1 MSTFSLILPHRD
13 PTTIAVPAAKKTM
26 ADLPSDLAQLR
37 RRIDEIDDRLQDLL
51 IERLDIVAGVAAHKR
66 DHGRVA
72 AHQPAREAEIIR
84 RLVARNRGAF
94 PPATLVRM
102 WRELLGATVRLQ
114 DTLAVAVYAPPE
126 ALGYWDIARDHY
138 GSHTPMLA
146 YRTVGQVIRAVADGQ
161 AAIGVLPMPE
171 EEDADPWWRHLLSA
185 HDEAPRVIARLPF
198 GTRGNARADG
208 GDALAIGSFP
218 EQETGRDRTLIV
230 TEIAPAISR
239 GRMLSI
245 LAALGLACTFMASYE
260 QSEGANTLIEIDGF
274 VPLSD
279 PRLEGFA
286 AQLAGDLHRLLRL
299 GGYAVPLAA
308 AELAAPQLHGFAE
321 PPGVAA
327 AARG

>member
-13 PTTIAVPAAKKTM
+13 STTITAPTAIETM

-51 IERLDIVAGVAAHKR
+51 IERLDVVAGVALHKR

-72 AHQPAREAEIIR
+72 AHQPAREAEIVR

-114 DTLAVAVYAPPE
+114 DAVAVAVYAPPE
-126 ALGYWDIARDHY
+126 AQGYWDLARDHY

-146 YRTVGQVIRAVADGQ
+146 YRTVGQVIRAVSEGQ

-171 EEDADPWWRHLLSA
+171 EEDADPWWRHLLSS
-185 HDEAPRVIARLPF
+185 DNGAPRVIARLPF
-198 GTRGNARADG
+198 GARGNARSG
-208 GDALAIGSFP
+208 GADALAIGNFP
-218 EQETGRDRTLIV
+218 EQETGHDRTLIV
-230 TEIAPAISR
+230 TENAPDISR

-245 LAALGLACTFMASYE
+245 LAALGLRCTFMASYE
-260 QSEGANTLIEIDGF
+260 QTQGANTLIELDGF

-279 PRLEGFA
+279 RRLEGFGV
-286 AQLAGDLHRLLRL
+286 QLGSDLFRMMRL
-299 GGYAVPLAA
+299 GLYAVPLSA
-308 AELAAPQLHGFAE
+308 AELSAPQLHGFVR
-321 PPGVAA
+321 PGVAP
-327 AARG
+327 ARG